1 MRKSPILLS
10 GLMISTLAIGVS
22 TASYAD
28 SAAAIKAPA
37 NKASDGPAR
46 IADKDFG
53 RLSADGVS
61 AFNDIHMARRAIF
74 DGQTDE
80 AATLVA
86 DAKTSLA
93 RAKTDDAIL
102 MKAESALRGRGQIMP
117 KTPIAPG
124 KAPVV
129 PIAWIP
135 VDSEI
140 ALGETFVSTPE
151 NAAAVVTARKGIE
164 KGESSKSLSAI
175 KMAQIDVNYTV
186 AVAPLEQSIADI
198 DQANSLIASHDYY
211 GASQALRQAE
221 DGIRYDEVD
230 DVANVRGEA
239 SASTA
244 MAK

>member
-1 MRKSPILLS
+1 MKISPTLMS
-10 GLMISTLAIGVS
+10 GLMISTLTMGAS

-61 AFNDIHMARRAIF
+61 AFNDVHMARRAIY

-86 DAKTSLA
+86 DAKASLA

-102 MKAESALRGRGQIMP
+102 MKAESALRGRGQVMSN
-117 KTPIAPG
+117 TQVASG
-124 KAPVV
+124 KA

-140 ALGETFVSTPE
+140 ALGETFVSTPD
-151 NAAAVVTARKGIE
+151 NAAAVVTARKGLE
-164 KGESSKSLSAI
+164 KGESAKSLSAI

-186 AVAPLEQSIADI
+186 AVAPLEQSIAEI
-198 DQANSLIASHDYY
+198 DQANTLIARHDYY